1 MEPVILERSVG
12 VIAIIVTYNGL
23 QWIDRCLGSVA
34 DTSGAVHTIVVD
46 NGSTD
51 GTVEEIKS
59 RFPNVELIQPE
70 KNLGFGHANNLGMKI
85 ALDRNAEF
93 VFLLN
98 QDAWLQP
105 KALGT
110 LITASRKHPEYGIL
124 SPIHLNG
131 AGTGLDF
138 DFSKYVIPTNCP
150 GFYSDL
156 ALGHIR
162 NEPYPLPFV
171 NAAAWL
177 VTARC
182 LNVVG
187 GFSPSF
193 FHYGEDDNYIQRCH
207 FHGILVGVSAMA
219 LAHHDRETR
228 SVNKYFDPE
237 VLELRRS
244 VLNYSDPR
252 TMVDPAAEKS
262 KLVRKIVQY
271 TLSFQRTELKKVLA
285 KRSVLLH
292 TPMQQ
297 VLDNREKSLKVGPTF
312 L

>member
-1 MEPVILERSVG
+1 MSRNAEIIVIV
-12 VIAIIVTYNGL
+12 VTYNGL

-34 DTSGAVHTIVVD
+34 DPRGAIHTVVVD

-51 GTVEEIKS
+51 GTVEAIKA
-59 RFPNVELIQPE
+59 RFPDVELILPE

-85 ALDRNAEF
+85 ALDRKAEF

-105 KALGT
+105 GALET
-110 LITASRKHPEYGIL
+110 MLESARKYPAYGIL

-131 AGTGLDF
+131 AGTGLDY
-138 DFSKYVIPTNCP
+138 DFSKYVVPTKCP

-156 ALGHIR
+156 AVGQIKSD
-162 NEPYPLPFV
+162 PYPLPFV
-171 NAAAWL
+171 NAAVWL

-187 GFSPSF
+187 GFNPSF
-193 FHYGEDDNYIQRCH
+193 FHYGEDDNYIQRCAY
-207 FHGILVGVSAMA
+207 HGFLIGVSAKA
-219 LAHHDRETR
+219 IAHHDRETR

-252 TMVDPAAEKS
+252 TMLDPVAEKRN
-262 KLVRKIVQY
+262 LVRRIIQR
-271 TLSFQRTELKKVLA
+271 TISLQRTELKKALS
-285 KRSVLLH
+285 KRKVLLD
-292 TPMQQ
+292 TPFDK
-297 VLDNREKSLKVGPTF
+297 VLDNRKKSLRVGPTF